1 MQHDCRCAHAGTFG
15 SGKEKY
21 LLARYKITNSISELL
36 EIKLRP
42 ILEAGTLAGVK
53 EMIQ

>member
-1 MQHDCRCAHAGTFG
+1 MQHDCRCAHTGTFG

-21 LLARYKITNSISELL
+21 LLARYKITDSIPEFL

-42 ILEAGTLAGVK
+42 ILEAGTLPGVK